1 LNDLGDDR
9 KEMDGRMGKDVMKK
23 ARKRYFEIGRMMRKK
38 YSTRRCSGG
47 QRRGRQRQRLEL
59 CLPLGRED
67 GGGGLQGR
75 PEAWELKKA
84 LAGGTLA
91 RINNNF
97 LVG

>member
-47 QRRGRQRQRLEL
+47 QRRGRQRQRLCGMRNKRENE
-59 CLPLGRED
+59 GRE
-67 GGGGLQGR
+67 
-75 PEAWELKKA
+75 EKEE
-84 LAGGTLA
+84 T
-91 RINNNF
+91 
-97 LVG
+97 